1 MLESAALLS
10 RLTRSSVIRKVG
22 VEMGNTSKEKSAQIL
37 RAVKEMFEQ
46 RTAYSTGSSMSEYSN
61 PGAIENFIYH
71 AVRDG
76 KGAITVDTIGG
87 DYDPKSL
94 VDLDW

>member
-1 MLESAALLS
+1 
-10 RLTRSSVIRKVG
+10 
-22 VEMGNTSKEKSAQIL
+22 MGNTSKEKSAQIL

-94 VDLDW
+94 VDLD